1 MKAQNNFTT
10 MAIPSTEEASAHSV
24 ILKNDSHSLKS
35 GLTPPLKSNTF
46 IKNEGL
52 TDLNWQ

>member
-10 MAIPSTEEASAHSV
+10 MPTPSAEEASALSV
-24 ILKNDSHSLKS
+24 ILKHDSHSMKS
-35 GLTPPLKSNTF
+35 GLTPPLKSNTL

-52 TDLNWQ
+52 TGLNWQ